1 LSPSN
6 SDATKNP
13 NPELPVRGLDL
24 SLKIGGAVLI
34 FALATLSA
42 ARLASASFGHAGEGS
57 GDETGALLGSVAASD
72 GIVTG
77 TVRITGGHFAFYSG
91 DRFES
96 TTGNLAVNFSAGG
109 SLILCPHS
117 QVQILADNRNSAI
130 MVAFQ
135 QGGSQ
140 QPFPV
145 HTHDVVMTPDWQIE
159 MSGDVHEGDTG
170 VLQLS
175 TNRHGALCVSG
186 NVQSGAFFH
195 VSELAGD
202 KSFDVPGQ
210 TDARFSDGK
219 MEDVTGGCAC
229 DAGSPRTGPNRPA
242 KTLQEAGMIPNG
254 GIFQDA
260 GNASAGPDDLDAA
273 NIAPE
278 RKARKHSQDV
288 VGYVGSFIH
297 MMFGR

>member
-1 LSPSN
+1 MSFPKSV
-6 SDATKNP
+6 ATVKSKTETP
-13 NPELPVRGLDL
+13 IRRLDL
-24 SLKIGGAVLI
+24 SLKIGGAALI

-42 ARLASASFGHAGEGS
+42 ARLASASFGDAGEGS
-57 GDETGALLGSVAASD
+57 GDGTGALLGSVATPD

-96 TTGNLAVNFSAGG
+96 TTGNLAVNFNAGG

-159 MSGDVHEGDTG
+159 MSGDVHDGDTG

-210 TDARFSDGK
+210 SNARFSDGK
-219 MEDVTGGCAC
+219 MEDAAGGCAC
-229 DAGSPRTGPNRPA
+229 DAGSPGAGSDRPA
-242 KTLQEAGMIPNG
+242 NTFQQAAVIPNG
-254 GIFQDA
+254 SVFQGA
-260 GNASAGPDDLDAA
+260 GNASAAPNGVDAA
-273 NIAPE
+273 NVAPE
-278 RKARKHSQDV
+278 RKVRTHPQDV